1 LRKEARSM
9 REVLD
14 TSNVFIS
21 TTVESTR
28 LIAPDEVLAP
38 PENPS
43 LVGAIELFDAEH
55 LLVIAK
61 F

>member
-1 LRKEARSM
+1 M